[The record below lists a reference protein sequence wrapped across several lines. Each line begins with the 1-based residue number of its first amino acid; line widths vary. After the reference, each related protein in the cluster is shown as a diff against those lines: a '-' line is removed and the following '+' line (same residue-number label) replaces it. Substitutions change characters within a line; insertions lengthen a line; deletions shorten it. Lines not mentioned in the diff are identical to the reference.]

1 MTWSIITSAFLLGIA
16 SNLHC
21 VGMCG
26 PIALAIPYNSVKTG
40 WFNLKIIRVLLYNFG
55 RISTY
60 ALLGLWA
67 GLIGLSIQ
75 FIGFLQIASIFSGV
89 LIILFAWKH
98 FLPEL
103 PNFRFQQKLFQFI
116 GTQFRK
122 LKTSNSR
129 GNTFFFG
136 MLNGILPCGMVYLAL
151 LNAMLAPEIEISVL
165 VMAIFGL
172 GTLPA
177 MIIIAFIGSSVQV
190 FISKYKLAVPILL
203 TFVGMFAI
211 FRGADLGIPML
222 SPNKKIIV
230 QKSQKTHEIYSKPE
244 KAKPACC
251 QKK

>member
-1 MTWSIITSAFLLGIA
+1 MTWNIITAAFLLGIA

-21 VGMCG
+21 IGMCG
-26 PIALAIPYNSVKTG
+26 PLALAIPYNSTKKG
-40 WFNLKIIRVLLYNFG
+40 WLNAKIVRVLLYNFG
-55 RISTY
+55 RVVTY
-60 ALLGLWA
+60 AFLGVFA
-67 GLIGLSIQ
+67 GIIGLSIQ
-75 FIGFLQIASIFSGV
+75 FIGFLQLASIISGG

-103 PNFRFQQKLFQFI
+103 PSFQFEQKLFKFI
-116 GTQFRK
+116 GSQFRK
-122 LKTSNSR
+122 LKTSNSV
-129 GNTFFFG
+129 GNTFLFG

-165 VMAIFGL
+165 AMAIFGL

-244 KAKPACC
+244 NAKPACC

>member
-1 MTWSIITSAFLLGIA
+1 MTWNIITAAFLLGIA

-21 VGMCG
+21 IGMCG
-26 PIALAIPYNSVKTG
+26 PLALAIPYNSTKKG
-40 WFNLKIIRVLLYNFG
+40 WLNAKIVRVLLYNFG
-55 RISTY
+55 RVVTY
-60 ALLGLWA
+60 AFLGVFA
-67 GLIGLSIQ
+67 GIIGLSIQ
-75 FIGFLQIASIFSGV
+75 FIGFLQLASIISGG

-103 PNFRFQQKLFQFI
+103 PSFQFEQKLFQFI
-116 GTQFRK
+116 GSQFRK
-122 LKTSNSR
+122 LKTSNSV
-129 GNTFFFG
+129 GNTFLFG

-244 KAKPACC
+244 KAKSACC

>member
-40 WFNLKIIRVLLYNFG
+40 WFNLKVVRVLLYNFG
-55 RISTY
+55 RIFTY
-60 ALLGLWA
+60 SLLGFCA
-67 GLIGLSIQ
+67 GAIGLSIQ
-75 FIGFLQIASIFSGV
+75 FIGILQIASIFSGV

-103 PNFRFQQKLFQFI
+103 PSFRFQQKLFQFI

-129 GNTFFFG
+129 GNTFLFG

-151 LNAMLAPEIEISVL
+151 LNAVIAPQIEISVL
-165 VMAIFGL
+165 AMIFFGL
-172 GTLPA
+172 GTLPT
-177 MIIIAFIGSSVQV
+177 MIIIAFIGSKIQV
-190 FISKYKLAVPILL
+190 LIGKYKLAVPILL
-203 TFVGMFAI
+203 TAVGIFAI
-211 FRGADLGIPML
+211 FRGSDLGIPIL
-222 SPNKKIIV
+222 SPNKKILV
-230 QKSQKTHEIYSKPE
+230 EKSHKPKTIKSNSEE
-244 KAKPACC
+244 VTPACC